1 MSNIINDHKTQDE
14 QKIPLTIAIN
24 FLFSKDSKEMCI
36 MHSKS
41 QNIES
46 LIVSKT
52 DEITKAMFDSF
63 LQNYEKGLEEQMKR
77 GQFVFDSVDLLY

>member
-1 MSNIINDHKTQDE
+1 MY
-14 QKIPLTIAIN
+14 
-24 FLFSKDSKEMCI
+24 I